1 MKQVASYTAHAL
13 SVLSGVSVRTLHYY
27 DELGLLQPRRA
38 GNNYRVY
45 TDAEIDRLQQILLYR
60 AVGLKLS
67 AIKGVLDG
75 DGFDAQS
82 ALENHLC
89 ALRKQQDE
97 TNKLIANVEK
107 TLACMKGE
115 TKMSDTEKFEG
126 FKKKLIEDNEKRYGE
141 EVRAAYGDA
150 AIDASN
156 AKVAGMNKQQWEAS
170 QQLEDEFKA
179 ALLRA
184 METGDVAGETAQ
196 QACDLHR
203 QWLCQF
209 WAAGTYSPEAHKALG
224 EGYVADER
232 FKSYYDAVAPGAAE
246 FLRDAL
252 AVYCA

>member
-1 MKQVASYTAHAL
+1 MKQVVSYTVHAL
-13 SVLSGVSVRTLHYY
+13 SALSGVSVRTLHYY
-27 DELGLLQPRRA
+27 DELGLLQPQRTD
-38 GNNYRVY
+38 NNYRVY
-45 TDAEIDRLQQILLYR
+45 TDVEIDRLQQILLYR

-67 AIKGVLDG
+67 AIKGVLDEC
-75 DGFDAQS
+75 GFDAQS

-89 ALRKQQDE
+89 ALLKQQDE
-97 TNKLIANVEK
+97 TNRLIANVEK

-115 TKMSDTEKFEG
+115 TKMSDVEKFEG
-126 FKKKLIEDNEKRYGE
+126 FKKKVIEDNEKRYGE

-156 AKVAGMNKQQWEAS
+156 AKVAGMDRDQWEAS
-170 QQLEDEFKA
+170 QQLEGECKM
-179 ALLRA
+179 LLVRA
-184 METGDVAGETAQ
+184 MEEGDAAGETAQ
-196 QACDLHR
+196 KACDLHR

-224 EGYVADER
+224 EAYVADER

-252 AVYCA
+252 VLYCS